1 MFVERKKREKA
12 TAAEHTPPGR
22 PGVGRRGLSSRALMP
37 FLAGVVIG
45 LAISTVAV
53 VRPHAHSTAAG
64 SITNIYISLGR
75 LAVNHYS
82 STELTHIK

>member
-12 TAAEHTPPGR
+12 TAAGGTVEHTPSGR
-22 PGVGRRGLSSRALMP
+22 PGTGRRGLAASGALMP

-45 LAISTVAV
+45 LAISTLAV
-53 VRPHAHSTAAG
+53 VRPPAHSTAAG

-75 LAVNHYS
+75 LTKSLLY
-82 STELTHIK
+82 

>member
-1 MFVERKKREKA
+1 MFVDRKKREKA
-12 TAAEHTPPGR
+12 TAVGGVEHTSTGR
-22 PGVGRRGLSSRALMP
+22 PGVGRRGLSSGALMP

-53 VRPHAHSTAAG
+53 VRPPAHSTAAG

-75 LAVNHYS
+75 LTKLLLY
-82 STELTHIK
+82 